1 MSILSARIVQL
12 EIVPKDQAVEDEPR
26 ILVGPYSTGV
36 PEIFSLNSDVHEL
49 GDYPFVLEFED
60 QYTGGVQTP
69 NEYLKIEFLNKVVS
83 PTVIKTRIFN
93 LSTEASALGVDN
105 KIRIY
110 SEDIAVIQQKS
121 ASIFI
126 RLTGCAS
133 DGTSPAAYYEYDVDG
148 ETETILQYRWKRS
161 KNLFFSTVN
170 KTRVAFSTLPN
181 LKFILSTVDKARIAF
196 STLPNLKLFFSTINK
211 NRFVITTPSVFA
223 SIQVPIAAKLTLL
236 NNSSLLRIEDN
247 NTYNVSRQ
255 RDDYKIYTV
264 LFKNEDQVAV
274 RNSNNPDSSVL
285 WEFTVGNGV
294 YELFYIVVPGEL
306 AITVE
311 EGNAYKEILNAPG
324 VSHVKYTI
332 PVSKE
337 ILSCLE
343 ELNDKEIERLLQN
356 LETEK
361 NTYIHA
367 ESLYISMLVAASKND
382 MKTTLKLK
390 QILEGLCINCGCGC

>member
-1 MSILSARIVQL
+1 M
-12 EIVPKDQAVEDEPR
+12 
-26 ILVGPYSTGV
+26 
-36 PEIFSLNSDVHEL
+36 
-49 GDYPFVLEFED
+49 
-60 QYTGGVQTP
+60 
-69 NEYLKIEFLNKVVS
+69 
-83 PTVIKTRIFN
+83 
-93 LSTEASALGVDN
+93 
-105 KIRIY
+105 
-110 SEDIAVIQQKS
+110 
-121 ASIFI
+121 
-126 RLTGCAS
+126 
-133 DGTSPAAYYEYDVDG
+133 
-148 ETETILQYRWKRS
+148 
-161 KNLFFSTVN
+161 
-170 KTRVAFSTLPN
+170 PN

-264 LFKNEDQVAV
+264 LFKNGDQVAV

-306 AITVE
+306 AITVG
-311 EGNAYKEILNAPG
+311 EGNAYREILNAPG